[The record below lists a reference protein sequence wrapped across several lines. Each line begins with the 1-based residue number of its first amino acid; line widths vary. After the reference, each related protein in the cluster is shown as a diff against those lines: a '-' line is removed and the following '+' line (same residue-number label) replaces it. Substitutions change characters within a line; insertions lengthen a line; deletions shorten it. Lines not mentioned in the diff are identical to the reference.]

1 MSLSALNTKWRL
13 RKCPE
18 LTLCFTFH
26 SVIGLPE
33 EEDWPNDV
41 ALPRNAFASRPAQ
54 PIEKFVPDIDDM
66 GKDLL
71 LVSFHLFCPNC
82 MTDSCMPRNVYVSV

>member
-1 MSLSALNTKWRL
+1 M
-13 RKCPE
+13 
-18 LTLCFTFH
+18 LCFSFH

-41 ALPRNAFASRPAQ
+41 ALPRNAFTSRPAQ
-54 PIEKFVPDIDDM
+54 PIEKFVPDIDDL

-71 LVSFHLFCPNC
+71 LVSFYLLFSKPH
-82 MTDSCMPRNVYVSV
+82 DR